1 MGKRPRARGGQE
13 TKAAA
18 APPASEQTR
27 QLPAAGVGSGEQPP
41 WARGSRKIGGRYHD
55 CHPLCRDRPGCRR
68 GQRFWELG
76 DSQGEAAERHACPA
90 GVCSLMAR
98 LY

>member
-27 QLPAAGVGSGEQPP
+27 QLPAAGVGRGEQPHGRGGAAGSGAISRLP
-41 WARGSRKIGGRYHD
+41 PSGSRQAW
-55 CHPLCRDRPGCRR
+55 L
-68 GQRFWELG
+68 
-76 DSQGEAAERHACPA
+76 SQGSALLGA
-90 GVCSLMAR
+90 GG
-98 LY
+98 